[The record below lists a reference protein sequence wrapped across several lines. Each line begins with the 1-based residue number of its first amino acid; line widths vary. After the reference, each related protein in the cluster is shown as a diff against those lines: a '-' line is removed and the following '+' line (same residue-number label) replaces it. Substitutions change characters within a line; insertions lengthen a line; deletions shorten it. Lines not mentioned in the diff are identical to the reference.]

1 MKKTTFAE
9 FELSEAVTAALTQL
23 GYGAPTPVQ
32 AEAIGPLLEG
42 RDVIAQA
49 QTGTGKT
56 AAFGI
61 PIAERAEPRLRKP
74 QVLVLVPT
82 RELAMQVAGAL
93 YGLVSGRG
101 LSVLPVYGGQPYE
114 RQLRGL
120 RNGAQIVVGT
130 PGRVKDHLKRGTLEL
145 AKVGLCVLDEADEML
160 NMGFLEEMEEILAA
174 LREAR
179 GDEESQTALFSATLP
194 PRIRELAKRFLK
206 DPVRVDVGTG
216 QVTVAAV
223 TQVAYEI
230 GRMEKG
236 EALSRV
242 LDAEAPESAIVFC
255 ATRKNVDDVA
265 LRLASGGRRVGQI
278 HGDMAQRERERVMR
292 GFRDGQTDLL
302 VATDVASRGLDVEGV
317 THVINYDVPWDP
329 ESYVHRIGRTAR
341 AGRTGDAI
349 TLVAPRD
356 VRALRNIEAAVRVQ
370 MDRKRLPTHEDV
382 AARRR
387 GAAKAAVVMSVLDEG
402 LEPYL
407 SVVSE
412 LAGEHEPL
420 RLAAAALRLWDQAK
434 NPEAGGQAPAGTG
447 VLAAVRAGA
456 GSVATAGRHRC
467 SWSQRS
473 K

>member
-1 MKKTTFAE
+1 MTFAE
-9 FELSEAVTAALTQL
+9 FELSAAVMQALTGL
-23 GYGAPTPVQ
+23 GYGEPTPVQ
-32 AEAIGPLLEG
+32 AKAIGPLLEG

-93 YGLVSGRG
+93 YKLVEHRG

-120 RNGAQIVVGT
+120 RNGAQIIVGT
-130 PGRVKDHLKRGTLEL
+130 PGRVGDHLKRGTLEL

-160 NMGFLEEMEEILAA
+160 NMGFFDEMEAILTAV
-174 LREAR
+174 REAR
-179 GDEESQTALFSATLP
+179 GDDEETQTALFSATMP

-206 DPVRVDVGTG
+206 DPVRIDAPTG

-230 GRMEKG
+230 GRTEKG

-242 LDAEAPESAIVFC
+242 LDAEAPGAAIVFC

-265 LRLASGGRRVGQI
+265 VRLASGGRRVGQI

-341 AGRTGDAI
+341 AGRRGDAI

-356 VRALRNIEAAVRVQ
+356 ARALRMIEQAVRVPIQ
-370 MDRKRLPTHEDV
+370 RKRLPTNEDV

-387 GAAKAAVVMSVLDEG
+387 EAAKAAVVTSVQDQG

-407 SVVSE
+407 ALVAE
-412 LAGEHEPL
+412 LATEHEPL
-420 RLAAAALRLWDQAK
+420 RLAAAALRMWDQGEGAVGA
-434 NPEAGGQAPAGTG
+434 NARTG
-447 VLAAVRAGA
+447 
-456 GSVATAGRHRC
+456 
-467 SWSQRS
+467 
-473 K
+473 